1 MTKYTDSEH
10 WDLQTHKY
18 KNTLKTNDNKE
29 KYNMIVIT
37 AVILTFHSVKS
48 TDGFNKINKVIW
60 GYNSTTM
67 AFVP

>member
-1 MTKYTDSEH
+1 
-10 WDLQTHKY
+10 
-18 KNTLKTNDNKE
+18 
-29 KYNMIVIT
+29 MIVIT